1 MEVLIYNFVF
11 ILILGLLLKANTQ
24 YSRGKIN
31 AFVVLS
37 FISLFVVH
45 TFVDPM
51 TVRDLPFYKDAFNEC
66 ISLPFYRLKDA
77 LWASSMELGFL
88 WYMKFLSLISN
99 NFIIVLIVG
108 SLILLSCYYRT
119 ILKYSPY
126 TYVSI
131 LLLLVTVFDQ
141 SIFVLRQHLAMA
153 LLTLS
158 WDSII
163 NKNYRRF
170 GVFIIIAFL
179 LHRTAL
185 VFVPLFFLYNIE
197 NKRKYILAL
206 LIPCLVFG
214 VSYIIILRYFSS
226 LMGRDYSGYID
237 NVKYGGAN
245 YVDFILMSGL
255 LASMVFFM
263 KSAVFER
270 GINKLLLS
278 IISIAVIATFFGV
291 GNSSTGR
298 LFYYYTAIPF
308 ILVPNIM
315 KYINNPIV
323 RVGFAVC
330 YIGLYVYVSYLGSA
344 AVYFENMSFLF
355 QTK

>member
-1 MEVLIYNFVF
+1 MEILIYNFLF
-11 ILILGLLLKANTQ
+11 ILVLGFILGANTQ
-24 YSRGKIN
+24 YSKGRIN
-31 AFVVLS
+31 TFVVLS
-37 FISLFVVH
+37 FVSSFIIHS
-45 TFVDPM
+45 FVDPM
-51 TVRDLPFYKDAFNEC
+51 SVSDLPAYNDAFNEC
-66 ISLPFYRLKDA
+66 INLPFLRLKDSF
-77 LWASSMELGFL
+77 WASSMEVGFL
-88 WYMKFLSLISN
+88 WYMKFLSLISDD
-99 NFIIVLIVG
+99 FIIVLIVC
-108 SLILLSCYYRT
+108 SLIMLCCYYRT
-119 ILKYSPY
+119 ILTYSPY

-158 WDSII
+158 WNSVI

-185 VFVPLFFLYNIE
+185 VYAPLFFLYNIE
-197 NKRKYILAL
+197 NKKKYILTL
-206 LIPCLVFG
+206 LTSCLVFG
-214 VSYIIILRYFSS
+214 VSYFAILKYVTS
-226 LMGRDYSGYID
+226 LMSRDYSGYLN
-237 NVKYGGAN
+237 NVRYEGAN

-255 LASMVFFM
+255 FISMIFFM

-278 IISIAVIATFFGV
+278 IISIAVIASLFGV

-315 KYINNPIV
+315 KYINNQIV
-323 RVGFAVC
+323 RVGFAAC
-330 YIGLYVYVSYLGSA
+330 YIGLYVYVSYFGSTIIH
-344 AVYFENMSFLF
+344 FKNMSFLF
-355 QTK
+355 LS